1 MAYDKSYWDYQKGIG
16 NKIYHTQFVRSKFES
31 KINLNDSVLD
41 FGCGGGFVLDSLK
54 CKRKIGIEI
63 NPFAQKQA
71 KYLGIEVFES
81 FGPIK
86 NKSIDVVISNSALEH
101 ISNPIEILIEANRIL
116 KLNGKIIISV
126 PHEDLSYVFKEDD
139 INQHLFTWSPMSFG
153 NLIQKAGFKV
163 ECVSV
168 TKVIQP
174 PLATFFYNLFGL
186 KGYLIMGSLYRIIR
200 KLFIPFKRMGVTGDI
215 IVYATKL

>member
-63 NPFAQKQA
+63 NPFAKKQA
-71 KYLGIEVFES
+71 VSLGIEVFDS

-86 NKSIDVVISNSALEH
+86 NNSVDVVISNSALEH
-101 ISNPIEILIEANRIL
+101 ISNPIKIL
-116 KLNGKIIISV
+116 KETYRVLKPNGNIIISV
-126 PHEDLSYVFKEDD
+126 PHEDLSYNFEDDD

-153 NLIQKAGFKV
+153 NLIQKVGFNV
-163 ECVSV
+163 ENVNV

-174 PLATFFYNLFGL
+174 PFASFFYNLFGI
-186 KGYLIMGSLYRIIR
+186 KGYKIIGSLYRISR
-200 KLFIPFKRMGVTGDI
+200 KLLIPIKRMGVSGDI